1 MSEVRPDPAHVLPGP
16 GPHAPVLQEPVAFVD
31 SHTAGE
37 PTRVVIGGF
46 PALPGET
53 LAEQRLEFA
62 RDFDHWRSFV
72 NNEPRGSDVL
82 VSALLVEPKSPG
94 CVAGAIFFNNASML
108 GMCGHGTI
116 GVITTLAYLSR
127 LSAGEHRLDT
137 PVGVVSATLHPDG
150 RVSVTNVPARRHLK
164 GVTLTV
170 PGTGPVSG
178 DVAWGGNWFFLTEAG
193 ERPVDLNA
201 LADLTEYTGRLKTAL
216 EAAGVTGDNGEL
228 VDHIEVFAPGGT
240 APDGTKADSRSFVL
254 CPGGAYD
261 RSPCGT
267 GTSAKLACLAADG
280 KLAPG
285 ELWVQESVIGSRFE
299 ASYAVQDGEVIPTIT
314 GRAYV
319 TARGELLRQ
328 AGDPFVWGIGTEGAQ
343 DGQAGPGKGH
353 G

>member
-1 MSEVRPDPAHVLPGP
+1 MPELTS
-16 GPHAPVLQEPVAFVD
+16 APVPPVIPALQIPVAFVD

-46 PALPGET
+46 PELPGDT
-53 LAEQRLEFA
+53 LAEQRTAFA
-62 RDFDHWRSFV
+62 AHFDHWRTFI

-82 VSALLVEPKSPG
+82 VSALLVEPKAPG
-94 CVAGAIFFNNASML
+94 CVAGVIFFNNASTL

-116 GVITTLAYLSR
+116 GVVTTLAHLGR
-127 LSAGEHRLDT
+127 LSPGEHRLDT

-150 RVSVTNVPARRHLK
+150 RVSVRNVPARRHLK
-164 GVTLTV
+164 NVTVEV
-170 PGTGPVSG
+170 PGIGPVSG
-178 DVAWGGNWFFLTEAG
+178 DVAWGGNWFFLTEASD
-193 ERPVDLNA
+193 RPVNLEAIADLN
-201 LADLTEYTGRLKTAL
+201 DYTAKLKTAL
-216 EAAGVTGDNGEL
+216 EAAGVTGDNGEA
-228 VDHIEVFAPGGT
+228 VDHIEVFAPGSV
-240 APDGTKADSRSFVL
+240 DENGTKADSRSFVL

-299 ASYAVQDGEVIPTIT
+299 ARYDVLDSQIVPTIT

-319 TARGELLRQ
+319 TARGELLRE
-328 AGDPFVWGIGTEGAQ
+328 AGDPFVWGIGTPQPQAQ
-343 DGQAGPGKGH
+343 SSQTGGSNG
-353 G
+353 

>member
-1 MSEVRPDPAHVLPGP
+1 MPELTP
-16 GPHAPVLQEPVAFVD
+16 APVAPVPAAQGLPAPVAFVD

-37 PTRVVIGGF
+37 PTRVVISGF
-46 PALPGET
+46 PELPGDT
-53 LAEQRLEFA
+53 LAEQRTAFA
-62 RDFDHWRSFV
+62 RHFDHWRTFI

-82 VSALLVEPKSPG
+82 VSALLVEPQTPG
-94 CVAGAIFFNNASML
+94 CVAGVIFFNNAGVL
-108 GMCGHGTI
+108 RMCGHGTI
-116 GVITTLAYLSR
+116 GVITTLAFLGR
-127 LSAGEHRLDT
+127 LGAGEHRLDT

-164 GVTLTV
+164 GVTVVV
-170 PGTGPVSG
+170 PGVGPVSG

-193 ERPVDLNA
+193 DRPVNMEA
-201 LADLTEYTGRLKTAL
+201 LADLNDYTAKLKTAL
-216 EAAGVTGDNGEL
+216 EAAGVTGDDGEM
-228 VDHIEVFAPGGT
+228 VDHIEVFAPGSV

-299 ASYAVQDGEVIPTIT
+299 ARYDVQDSQIIPTIT

-328 AGDPFVWGIGTEGAQ
+328 GGDPYVWGIGTPDPEAVPSESGGL
-343 DGQAGPGKGH
+343 DG
-353 G
+353 